1 MNNHSNT
8 YTYTGTVPLGILTTW
23 GRDDWTTARGQILRD
38 GGEEFLDALQRTI
51 LCLCLDDT
59 SPSTK
64 EQCSR
69 TLWHGDGKNRFFDKS
84 VQFVVCENGVS
95 GMIGEH
101 SMMDGAATLN
111 MVNWVFDYLTEH
123 ESSMFDSVDGT
134 KSSHLTPTEIRPP
147 ISSKTRWNCLNA
159 ERDFANLIKKHDL
172 RVLQFNAYVVLF
184 VERENF

>member
-1 MNNHSNT
+1 M
-8 YTYTGTVPLGILTTW
+8 
-23 GRDDWTTARGQILRD
+23 RD

-123 ESSMFDSVDGT
+123 ESSMFDSV
-134 KSSHLTPTEIRPP
+134 SV
-147 ISSKTRWNCLNA
+147 
-159 ERDFANLIKKHDL
+159 RDMCARDVLE
-172 RVLQFNAYVVLF
+172 RVLIRASACRCL
-184 VERENF
+184 RATDGG